1 MIGALCDDNEF
12 DINGLIGLLKEAE
25 SLPPQFF
32 GPTVPGGSKLP
43 PAQPKSPLSPPPPV
57 SC

>member
-1 MIGALCDDNEF
+1 MIEALCDNEF
-12 DINGLIGLLKEAE
+12 DINRLLGRLKEAN
-25 SLPPQFF
+25 SLLSQSFE
-32 GPTVPGGSKLP
+32 PTAPGGSKLP